1 MDFPMLKYNCPPKKN
16 TEGIFMTKRAKF
28 IVALVLVLT
37 LALMLTACNGG
48 LQDEI
53 DKLKQEIEDLQQQV
67 GGYEADFEEKNIVIY
82 IGEKRFDV
90 TTRKA
95 YLHDAIKDLL
105 KEQKISKYEY
115 GADELNPYI
124 SAIDELQQDT
134 ANYKYY
140 SVWHNVD
147 VFALKS
153 APSEWGNPGRATI
166 EADDFGSQYVVT
178 TVDGTKLYYSSTG
191 VGTLPLVD
199 GCTYAVLVD

>member
-1 MDFPMLKYNCPPKKN
+1 MASSGGDHVLIHGVLANPQGRDMFLKRY
-16 TEGIFMTKRAKF
+16 AQ
-28 IVALVLVLT
+28 
-37 LALMLTACNGG
+37 LMETILN
-48 LQDEI
+48 
-53 DKLKQEIEDLQQQV
+53 
-67 GGYEADFEEKNIVIY
+67 EAY
-82 IGEKRFDV
+82 I
-90 TTRKA
+90 
-95 YLHDAIKDLL
+95 
-105 KEQKISKYEY
+105 
-115 GADELNPYI
+115 I

-178 TVDGTKLYYSSTG
+178 TVGGTKLYYSSTG

-199 GCTYAVLVD
+199 GCTYAILVD